1 MACQVTVS
9 IPEEVMYDR
18 GLSVDEAQALAR
30 RMASL
35 GLYVSENVSLG
46 YCAEIAGMQK
56 VDFIR
61 FLGTYKVSIFSMVPG
76 RAHRLSPELTG
87 KGHDR
92 A

>member
-9 IPEEVMYDR
+9 IPDEVMYDR

-30 RMASL
+30 RMTSL

-46 YCAEIAGMQK
+46 YCTEIAGMQK

-61 FLGTYKVSIFSMVPG
+61 FLGTYKVSIF
-76 RAHRLSPELTG
+76 RYDDLTEL
-87 KGHDR
+87 DQDF
-92 A
+92 ANA